1 MSLDFF
7 PCCSPWDLLSLLLVF
22 TLSLLSLLL
31 LWLLFYTHNKH
42 NYPNNYQTINYSF
55 KCYFLFFFFTITV
68 VVIIIIINNNTN
80 IIIII
85 TFIIISIIII
95 VYFVFSP
102 FCKCIL
108 YPLIFLFFMFM
119 PQVQDEQSHP
129 LHLIWPISFLWLPFL
144 D

>member
-1 MSLDFF
+1 MLF
-7 PCCSPWDLLSLLLVF
+7 PL
-22 TLSLLSLLL
+22 
-31 LWLLFYTHNKH
+31 
-42 NYPNNYQTINYSF
+42 
-55 KCYFLFFFFTITV
+55 FFTITV

-80 IIIII
+80 IIII

-108 YPLIFLFFMFM
+108 YPLIFLFFIFM

-129 LHLIWPISFLWLPFL
+129 LHLILPISFL
-144 D
+144 

>member
-7 PCCSPWDLLSLLLVF
+7 PPCSQWDLLSLLVF

-31 LWLLFYTHNKH
+31 LWLLLFYTHNKR

-55 KCYFLFFFFTITV
+55 KCYFLFFFTITV
-68 VVIIIIINNNTN
+68 VVIIIINNNTN
-80 IIIII
+80 IIII

-108 YPLIFLFFMFM
+108 YPLIFLFFIFM

-129 LHLIWPISFLWLPFL
+129 LHLILPISFLWLPFL